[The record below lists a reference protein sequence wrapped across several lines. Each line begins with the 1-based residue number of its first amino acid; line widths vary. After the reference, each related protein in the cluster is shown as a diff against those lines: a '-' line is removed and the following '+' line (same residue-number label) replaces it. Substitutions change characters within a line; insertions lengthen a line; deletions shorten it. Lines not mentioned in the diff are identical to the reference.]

1 MKKLLFT
8 LPIIIIAL
16 AANAQQTEDD
26 VYVGK
31 SKTFG
36 NYRGTDIGYSKPTKG
51 QTILT
56 GTVVKVGWCEEDCL
70 TILVKKADG
79 TTVTVG
85 TKDYGFRVPKGIVGK
100 KIIIEGIDP
109 AKRIADK
116 KTVKQP
122 YQTDI
127 QFAASGVRLLD

>member
-1 MKKLLFT
+1 MKKLLVT
-8 LPIIIIAL
+8 LPIFLIL

-36 NYRGTDIGYSKPTKG
+36 NYRGTDIGYAKPIKG
-51 QTILT
+51 QSIVS
-56 GTVVKVGWCEEDCL
+56 GTVVKVSWCEEDCL

-79 TTVTVG
+79 TTLIVG
-85 TKDYGFRVPKGIVGK
+85 TKDNGFKVPKGIVGK

-109 AKRIADK
+109 AKRIVDK
-116 KTVKQP
+116 KAIKQT

-127 QFAASGVRLLD
+127 QFAASGIRLLN

>member
-1 MKKLLFT
+1 MKKLLIT
-8 LPIIIIAL
+8 LSVFFISL
-16 AANAQQTEDD
+16 AINAQQTEDD
-26 VYVGK
+26 VYLGK
-31 SKTFG
+31 SKTYG

-85 TKDYGFRVPKGIVGK
+85 TKDYGFRVPKGIIGK

-109 AKRIADK
+109 AKRIFNK
-116 KTVKQP
+116 KPVKQT

-127 QFAASGVRLLD
+127 QFAASGIRLLD

>member
-8 LPIIIIAL
+8 LPLFFFIVATH
-16 AANAQQTEDD
+16 AQQTEDD

-36 NYRGTDIGYSKPTKG
+36 KYRGTDIGYSKPIKG

-56 GTVVKVGWCEEDCL
+56 GTVIKVDWCEEDCH

-79 TTVTVG
+79 TIITVG
-85 TKDYGFRVPKGIVGK
+85 TKDYGFTIPKSIVGK
-100 KIIIEGIDP
+100 KIVIEGIEP
-109 AKRIADK
+109 AKRIVDK
-116 KTVKQP
+116 KTVKKT